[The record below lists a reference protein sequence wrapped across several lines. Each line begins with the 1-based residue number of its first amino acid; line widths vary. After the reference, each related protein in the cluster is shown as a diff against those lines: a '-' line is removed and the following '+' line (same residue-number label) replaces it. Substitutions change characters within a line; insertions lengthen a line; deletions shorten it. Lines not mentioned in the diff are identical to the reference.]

1 MLFFLGSKIVVPLT
15 LKQIVSLLKLC
26 EGISR
31 PKLSEITWISFV
43 PGILIEVYWNVSIE
57 TAAYMLYWFLGMLI
71 LHQIYTICI
80 DVVTSSTTA
89 IFINCNIGNAS
100 ATILWTSAEIWN
112 LWKFVDWYFKK
123 QWLSHRDQ
131 KQAIGDKRVYSI
143 SCRQNLKLFLY
154 FLWYQIYDLN

>member
-112 LWKFVDWYFKK
+112 L
-123 QWLSHRDQ
+123 
-131 KQAIGDKRVYSI
+131 
-143 SCRQNLKLFLY
+143 
-154 FLWYQIYDLN
+154 